1 MDSASPRLTRLKPLT
16 YPHTRELA
24 ESALQPAMTAHT
36 YAYKDPILT
45 LNGVSIAFNDEPV
58 LRDINA
64 QVLDVTRPNM
74 RQGQVVGFYGRSGI
88 GKSVLC
94 RIMAGLVAPGT
105 GTVEVGLAQQPV
117 LPGMVGFVQ
126 QRYPLFEHRTLHDN
140 LLVAAQRK
148 HAPAEARQHIDAYL
162 ERFGLAPHRRKYP
175 ALLSG
180 GQRQRAAI
188 AQQLL
193 CSDHL
198 ILLDEPF
205 SGLDVAMIDEV
216 KRIIVEVTTMDELN
230 TVIIVSHDIV
240 TTTALAD
247 RLWLLGYEHDAAGA
261 LVPGATIS
269 PQHQYNLAEMGL
281 AWHGNVETEPEVA
294 QFVEHIKN
302 EIRGS

>member
-1 MDSASPRLTRLKPLT
+1 MTS
-16 YPHTRELA
+16 LA
-24 ESALQPAMTAHT
+24 HS
-36 YAYKDPILT
+36 YADPILT
-45 LNGVSIAFNDEPV
+45 LDNISMSFHGEPI

-64 QVLDVTRPNM
+64 QILDVIRPNM
-74 RQGQVVGFYGRSGI
+74 TQGQILGFYGRSGI

-94 RIMAGLVAPGT
+94 RIMAGLMAPSSGR
-105 GTVEVGLAQQPV
+105 VEVGAAQQPV
-117 LPGMVGFVQ
+117 RAGMVGFVQ
-126 QRYPLFEHRTLHDN
+126 QRYPLFGHRTLFDN
-140 LLVAAQRK
+140 LLVAAERK
-148 HAPAEARQHIDAYL
+148 HAPEAARQHVETYL
-162 ERFGLAPHRRKYP
+162 ERFCLAPHRKKYP
-175 ALLSG
+175 AHLSG

-281 AWHGNVETEPEVA
+281 AWHENVEAEPEFA

>member
-1 MDSASPRLTRLKPLT
+1 
-16 YPHTRELA
+16 
-24 ESALQPAMTAHT
+24 MTAHT

-45 LNGVSIAFNDEPV
+45 LNGVSISFHGEKI

-64 QVLDVTRPNM
+64 QILDVTRPNM
-74 RQGQVVGFYGRSGI
+74 TQGQIVGFYGRSGI

-94 RIMAGLVAPGT
+94 RIMAGLIAPSA
-105 GTVEVGLAQQPV
+105 GTVEVGQAQQPV
-117 LPGMVGFVQ
+117 EPGMVGFVQ
-126 QRYPLFEHRTLHDN
+126 QRYPLFDHRTLLDN
-140 LLVAAQRK
+140 LLVAAERK
-148 HAPAEARQHIDAYL
+148 YDPAEARQHAETYL
-162 ERFGLAPHRRKYP
+162 ERFCLAPHRKKYP
-175 ALLSG
+175 AHLSG

-216 KRIIVEVTTMDELN
+216 KKIIVEVTTMDELN

-281 AWHGNVETEPEVA
+281 AWHENVEAEPEFGR
-294 QFVEHIKN
+294 FVEHIKQ

>member
-1 MDSASPRLTRLKPLT
+1 
-16 YPHTRELA
+16 
-24 ESALQPAMTAHT
+24 MTAHT
-36 YAYKDPILT
+36 YAYHEPILT
-45 LNGVSIAFNDEPV
+45 LQNVSMSFHNEPV

-64 QVLDVTRPNM
+64 QVLDVVRPHM
-74 RQGQVVGFYGRSGI
+74 TQGQIVGFYGRSGI

-94 RIMAGLVAPGT
+94 RIMAGLMAPT
-105 GTVEVGLAQQPV
+105 AGTVQVGQAQQAV
-117 LPGMVGFVQ
+117 MPGMVGFVQ
-126 QRYPLFEHRTLHDN
+126 QRYPLFDHRTLFDN
-140 LLVAAQRK
+140 LLVAAERK
-148 HAPAEARQHIDAYL
+148 HAPAEARQHVDTYL

-175 ALLSG
+175 AHLSG

-216 KRIIVEVTTMDELN
+216 KKIIVEVTTMDELN

-281 AWHGNVETEPEVA
+281 AWHENVEAEPEFGR
-294 QFVEHIKN
+294 FVEHIKN

>member
-1 MDSASPRLTRLKPLT
+1 M
-16 YPHTRELA
+16 
-24 ESALQPAMTAHT
+24 
-36 YAYKDPILT
+36 
-45 LNGVSIAFNDEPV
+45 
-58 LRDINA
+58 
-64 QVLDVTRPNM
+64 LDVTRPNM

-94 RIMAGLVAPGT
+94 RIMAGLIAPGT

-117 LPGMVGFVQ
+117 TPGMVGFVQ
-126 QRYPLFEHRTLHDN
+126 QRYPLFDHRTLHDN

-148 HAPAEARQHIDAYL
+148 HAPADARQHVDAYL

-261 LVPGATIS
+261 ARAGCHHQPPAPIQPGRNGPRLARKRRRPNPNS
-269 PQHQYNLAEMGL
+269 PSSSSTSRMRFGGVSESHAPPKAMANGWKGYKE
-281 AWHGNVETEPEVA
+281 
-294 QFVEHIKN
+294 
-302 EIRGS
+302 

>member
-1 MDSASPRLTRLKPLT
+1 MTF
-16 YPHTRELA
+16 LA
-24 ESALQPAMTAHT
+24 HS
-36 YAYKDPILT
+36 YADPILT
-45 LNGVSIAFNDEPV
+45 LNNISMSFNGEPI

-64 QVLDVTRPNM
+64 QILDVTRPNM
-74 RQGQVVGFYGRSGI
+74 TQGQILGFYGRSGI

-94 RIMAGLVAPGT
+94 RIMAGLMAPSSGR
-105 GTVEVGLAQQPV
+105 VEVGLAQQPV
-117 LPGMVGFVQ
+117 RAGMVGFVQ
-126 QRYPLFEHRTLHDN
+126 QRYPLFDHRTLFDN

-148 HAPAEARQHIDAYL
+148 HAPEAARQHVETYL
-162 ERFGLAPHRRKYP
+162 ERFGLAQHARKYP

-230 TVIIVSHDIV
+230 TVVIVSHDLV

-247 RLWLLGYEHDAAGA
+247 RLWLLGRERDANGQF
-261 LVPGATIS
+261 LPGATIL
-269 PQHQYNLAEMGL
+269 PRHQYNLAQLGL
-281 AWHGNVETEPEVA
+281 AWHPDVEAEPEFA
-294 QFVEHIKN
+294 QFVAEIKE

>member
-1 MDSASPRLTRLKPLT
+1 
-16 YPHTRELA
+16 
-24 ESALQPAMTAHT
+24 MTAHT

-45 LNGVSIAFNDEPV
+45 LNNISMSFRGEPI
-58 LRDINA
+58 LRDISA

-94 RIMAGLVAPGT
+94 RIMAGLTPPSS
-105 GTVEVGLAQQPV
+105 GTVEVSQAQQPV

-126 QRYPLFEHRTLHDN
+126 RRYPLFDHRTLHDN

-148 HAPAEARQHIDAYL
+148 YAPAEARQHVETYL
-162 ERFGLAPHRRKYP
+162 ERFCLTSHRKKYP
-175 ALLSG
+175 AHLSG

-281 AWHGNVETEPEVA
+281 AWHENVEAEPEFT

>member
-1 MDSASPRLTRLKPLT
+1 
-16 YPHTRELA
+16 
-24 ESALQPAMTAHT
+24 MTAHT
-36 YAYKDPILT
+36 HSYADPILS
-45 LNGVSIAFNDEPV
+45 LNNISMSFNNEPI

-64 QVLDVTRPNM
+64 QILDVIRPDM
-74 RQGQVVGFYGRSGI
+74 TQGQILGFYGRSGI

-94 RIMAGLVAPGT
+94 RIMAGLMAPSS

-117 LPGMVGFVQ
+117 QPGMVGFVQ
-126 QRYPLFEHRTLHDN
+126 QRYPLFDHRTLHDN
-140 LLVAAQRK
+140 LLVAARRK
-148 HAPAEARQHIDAYL
+148 HAPEAARQHVETYL
-162 ERFGLAPHRRKYP
+162 ERFCLAPHRKKYP
-175 ALLSG
+175 AQLSG

-230 TVIIVSHDIV
+230 TVVIVSHDLV

-247 RLWLLGYEHDAAGA
+247 RLWLLGRERDASGQF
-261 LVPGATIS
+261 LPGATIS
-269 PQHQYNLAEMGL
+269 PRHQYNLAQLGL
-281 AWHGNVETEPEVA
+281 AWHPNVEAEPEFA
-294 QFVEHIKN
+294 QFVAEIKE

>member
-1 MDSASPRLTRLKPLT
+1 MT
-16 YPHTRELA
+16 PHTH
-24 ESALQPAMTAHT
+24 S
-36 YAYKDPILT
+36 YADPILT
-45 LNGVSIAFNDEPV
+45 LDNISLSFHGEPI

-64 QVLDVTRPNM
+64 RILDVIRPDM
-74 RQGQVVGFYGRSGI
+74 HQGQVVGFYGRSGI

-94 RIMAGLVAPGT
+94 RIMAGLMAPSSGH
-105 GTVEVGLAQQPV
+105 VDVGLAQEPV
-117 LPGMVGFVQ
+117 RPGMVGFVQ
-126 QRYPLFEHRTLHDN
+126 QRYPLFGHRTLFDN

-148 HAPAEARQHIDAYL
+148 HAPKAARQHVETYL
-162 ERFGLAPHRRKYP
+162 ERFGLAAHRRKFP

-230 TVIIVSHDIV
+230 TVVIVSHDLT
-240 TTTALAD
+240 TTTALSD
-247 RLWLLGYEHDAAGA
+247 TLWLLGRERDASGQF
-261 LVPGATIS
+261 LPGATIS
-269 PQHQYNLAEMGL
+269 PRNQYNLAQLGL
-281 AWHGNVETEPEVA
+281 AWHPDVEAEPEFA
-294 QFVEHIKN
+294 QFVAELKE

>member
-1 MDSASPRLTRLKPLT
+1 
-16 YPHTRELA
+16 
-24 ESALQPAMTAHT
+24 
-36 YAYKDPILT
+36 
-45 LNGVSIAFNDEPV
+45 
-58 LRDINA
+58 
-64 QVLDVTRPNM
+64 
-74 RQGQVVGFYGRSGI
+74 
-88 GKSVLC
+88 
-94 RIMAGLVAPGT
+94 
-105 GTVEVGLAQQPV
+105 
-117 LPGMVGFVQ
+117 MVGFVQ
-126 QRYPLFEHRTLHDN
+126 QRYPLFDHRTLLDN
-140 LLVAAQRK
+140 LLGAAERK
-148 HAPAEARQHIDAYL
+148 YAPTEARQHIDAYL
-162 ERFGLAPHRRKYP
+162 ERFCLAPHRKKYP
-175 ALLSG
+175 AHLSD

-216 KRIIVEVTTMDELN
+216 KKIIVEVTTMDELN

-281 AWHGNVETEPEVA
+281 AWHENVEAEPEFA

-302 EIRGS
+302 EIRGN

>member
-1 MDSASPRLTRLKPLT
+1 MTT
-16 YPHTRELA
+16 HT
-24 ESALQPAMTAHT
+24 H
-36 YAYKDPILT
+36 AYKDPVLT
-45 LNGVSIAFNDEPV
+45 LNGVSMSFNNELV

-64 QVLDVTRPNM
+64 QILDITRPKM
-74 RQGQVVGFYGRSGI
+74 HQGQVVGFYGRSGI

-94 RIMAGLVAPGT
+94 RIMAGLIPPSA
-105 GTVEVGLAQQPV
+105 GTVEVGLAQQPAR
-117 LPGMVGFVQ
+117 PGMVGFVQ
-126 QRYPLFEHRTLHDN
+126 QRYPLFDHRTLYDN
-140 LLVAAQRK
+140 LLVAAERK
-148 HAPAEARQHIDAYL
+148 HAPEVARQHVESYL
-162 ERFGLAPHRRKYP
+162 ERFCLAPHHKKYP
-175 ALLSG
+175 AHLSG

-193 CSDHL
+193 CSEHL

-281 AWHGNVETEPEVA
+281 AWHENVEAEPEFG

-302 EIRGS
+302 EIRVSA